1 MSFDSSIENVATL
14 LAPLPV
20 TWGFCGGWAIDLFL
34 NCITRQHKD
43 VDIAV
48 WRTDQKLVFDF
59 LRQKGWTLELAEDG
73 QLIPLPEDEY
83 ISLPFHTVW
92 CRNTNYSPDFLE
104 ILLNEAEEDKFL
116 FRRDPSIQCP
126 RSQAFMMSQSGLPIL
141 APEIA
146 LLYKSKSPSRPKN
159 RADFQTALPALNT
172 SQRQWLAQA
181 LYKLSPEHEWLEDL
195 TSQ

>member
-1 MSFDSSIENVATL
+1 MGIL
-14 LAPLPV
+14 R
-20 TWGFCGGWAIDLFL
+20 GWAIDLFL

>member
-1 MSFDSSIENVATL
+1 MSFDPSIENIATL
-14 LAPLPV
+14 LAPLSM

-34 NCITRQHKD
+34 NRITRSHKD
-43 VDIAV
+43 VDVAV
-48 WRTDQKLVFDF
+48 WRTDQNLVFAF
-59 LRQKGWTLELAEDG
+59 LRQRGWTLELAEDG
-73 QLIPLPEDEY
+73 QLIPLPEGEY

-116 FRRDPSIQCP
+116 FRRDPSTHYP
-126 RSQAFMMSQSGLPIL
+126 RNQTFMRAQSGLPIL

-146 LLYKSKSPSRPKN
+146 LLYKSKSASQPEN
-159 RADFQTALPALNT
+159 RADFQAILPALST

-181 LYKLSPEHEWLEDL
+181 LYKLSPKHEWLEDL
-195 TSQ
+195 TS